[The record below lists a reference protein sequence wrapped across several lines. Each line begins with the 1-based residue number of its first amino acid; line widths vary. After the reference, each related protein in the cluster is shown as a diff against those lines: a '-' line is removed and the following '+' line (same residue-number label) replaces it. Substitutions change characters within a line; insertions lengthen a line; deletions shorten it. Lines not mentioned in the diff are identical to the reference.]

1 MTSVTGSALAH
12 SARSTVFGARS
23 ASKSALK
30 RIRRHVVFGNDAKEG
45 LQQFIT
51 DMRIIK
57 SLRHRHIVE
66 FVGSYTDPN
75 YLALI
80 MSPVA
85 EMNLTQFLERT
96 PTTGLSK
103 PEAEALRSFIGCL
116 ATALEYLHS
125 SCIRHRDIKP
135 QNILINNAKILFTD
149 FGLSKDYSGEA
160 DSITSGF
167 TGRTPKYCAPE
178 VAEGS
183 SRNSSSDVWSL
194 GCVFLEMIA
203 VLKGKTMPA
212 IKDFCLTNWTSESS
226 FHRNPETTDLL
237 IEELSSTPVDKKPLG
252 ITERMLARERSSRPT
267 AAEIASFLIT
277 SRTEEEYETQYCG
290 LCCLH
295 EYDSDSQDDLCDE
308 ESPTT
313 PYFDSQQRLVG
324 PLTLSVSSSSDQ
336 EGDPTL
342 RATDMGII
350 RHDSLNTEAATS
362 SGETTAVD
370 QHPGATSAVRNAT
383 EELNVRTIS
392 PQEYQ
397 TSTIGYLPTSEL
409 QIQSIRQ
416 SDTHGHDSL
425 LHAAS
430 ARRLWCSGRGKHQ
443 LRI

>member
-1 MTSVTGSALAH
+1 
-12 SARSTVFGARS
+12 
-23 ASKSALK
+23 
-30 RIRRHVVFGNDAKEG
+30 
-45 LQQFIT
+45 
-51 DMRIIK
+51 
-57 SLRHRHIVE
+57 
-66 FVGSYTDPN
+66 
-75 YLALI
+75 
-80 MSPVA
+80 
-85 EMNLTQFLERT
+85 
-96 PTTGLSK
+96 
-103 PEAEALRSFIGCL
+103 
-116 ATALEYLHS
+116 
-125 SCIRHRDIKP
+125 
-135 QNILINNAKILFTD
+135 
-149 FGLSKDYSGEA
+149 
-160 DSITSGF
+160 
-167 TGRTPKYCAPE
+167 
-178 VAEGS
+178 
-183 SRNSSSDVWSL
+183 
-194 GCVFLEMIA
+194 MIA

-397 TSTIGYLPTSEL
+397 TSTIGYLPTTSSTLPPPGVFGVPVGESISYAYSKIVL
-409 QIQSIRQ
+409 RGQSGNPYLHGKVPIVVAKCAERLKE
-416 SDTHGHDSL
+416 SDVM
-425 LHAAS
+425 
-430 ARRLWCSGRGKHQ
+430 WE
-443 LRI
+443 RIIY